1 MNATPAIAS
10 RRAVAARRQAPS
22 RAPRRALAGFLFVLP
37 AVSFTAV
44 FFVVPLGMTVWMS
57 LNDWPLLQKPHFA
70 GIANYARLLQDPT
83 FWSSLLFTV
92 KYTLAVTPPLFLV
105 AFGLALLV
113 QRRAPLVGLFR
124 TAYFLPVVIGM
135 AVASLLWVWLLNDQ
149 VGVIN
154 DLLLRAGVI
163 GEPLVW
169 LDSPHTALLGIVV
182 MVLWKAAGFTMVLLL
197 VGMQAIPDDLDE
209 AARIDGAGWWKR
221 TLHITLPLLR
231 RTFALAL
238 MVSIIGSFLAFEQ
251 FFILSHGGPHNST
264 ISVVYWIYRTAF
276 ISFRLG
282 YAAAA
287 SVILLLLLVLL
298 SVLQLWLLRVE
309 ER

>member
-1 MNATPAIAS
+1 MNATPATAS
-10 RRAVAARRQAPS
+10 RRSRSRR
-22 RAPRRALAGFLFVLP
+22 RRALAGFVFVLP
-37 AVSFTAV
+37 AVCFTAV
-44 FFVVPLGMTVWMS
+44 FFVVPLGMTIWRS
-57 LNDWPLLQKPHFA
+57 LNEWPLLSKPHFA
-70 GIANYARLLQDPT
+70 GLANYARLLQDPT

-113 QRRAPLVGLFR
+113 QRRAPLIGLFR

-149 VGVIN
+149 VGVVN
-154 DLLLRAGVI
+154 DLLLRLHLI
-163 GEPLVW
+163 REPLVW
-169 LDSPHTALLGIVV
+169 LDTSDTALAGIVV

-197 VGMQAIPDDLDE
+197 VGMQAIPDDLEE
-209 AARIDGAGWWKR
+209 AARIDGATWWQR
-221 TLHITLPLLR
+221 TRHITLPLLR

-264 ISVVYWIYRTAF
+264 ISVVYWIYRAAF

-287 SVILLLLLVLL
+287 SVVLLVVLVLL
-298 SVLQLWLLRVE
+298 SVLQLWLLRGE

>member
-1 MNATPAIAS
+1 MNATPTIAP
-10 RRAVAARRQAPS
+10 RRAPAARRRAPS
-22 RAPRRALAGFLFVLP
+22 RSRRRALAGIAFVLP
-37 AVSFTAV
+37 AVCFTAV
-44 FFVVPLGMTVWMS
+44 FFVVPLGMTIWMS
-57 LNDWPLLQKPHFA
+57 LNEWPLLKQPHFT
-70 GIANYARLLQDPT
+70 GLANYARLLHDPT

-149 VGVIN
+149 VGVVN
-154 DLLLRAGVI
+154 DLLLRLHLV

-169 LDSPHTALLGIVV
+169 LDSPHTALLGIVI

-197 VGMQAIPDDLDE
+197 VGMQAIPDDLVE
-209 AARIDGAGWWKR
+209 AARIDGASGWKR

-287 SVILLLLLVLL
+287 SVILLLVLVLL
-298 SVLQLWLLRVE
+298 SVLQLRLLRVE

>member
-1 MNATPAIAS
+1 
-10 RRAVAARRQAPS
+10 V
-22 RAPRRALAGFLFVLP
+22 FVLP
-37 AVSFTAV
+37 AVCFTAV
-44 FFVVPLGMTVWMS
+44 FFLVPLGMTVWMS
-57 LNDWPLLQKPHFA
+57 LNEWPLLARPHFA
-70 GIANYARLLQDPT
+70 GVANYARLLQDAT
-83 FWSSLLFTV
+83 FWSSLRFTV
-92 KYTLAVTPPLFLV
+92 VYTLAVTPPLFLV

-113 QRRAPLVGLFR
+113 KRRAPLVGLFR
-124 TAYFLPVVIGM
+124 TVYFLPVVIGM

-154 DLLLRAGVI
+154 DVLLRLHLI

-169 LDSPHTALLGIVV
+169 LDTTRTALAGIVV

-197 VGMQAIPDDLDE
+197 VGMQAIPEDLEE

-221 TLHITLPLLR
+221 TLHVTLPLLR

-264 ISVVYWIYRTAF
+264 ISIVYWIYRTAF
-276 ISFRLG
+276 VSFRLG

-287 SVILLLLLVLL
+287 SVILLLTLVLL

>member
-1 MNATPAIAS
+1 MSATAAIAS
-10 RRAVAARRQAPS
+10 TRSRRS
-22 RAPRRALAGFLFVLP
+22 RRRALSGFLFVLP
-37 AVSFTAV
+37 AVCFTAV
-44 FFVVPLGMTVWMS
+44 FFVVPLGMTIWMS
-57 LNDWPLLQKPHFA
+57 LNDWPLLTKPHFA
-70 GIANYARLLQDPT
+70 GIGNYLKLLQDRT

-92 KYTLAVTPPLFLV
+92 KYTVAVTPPLFLT

-149 VGVIN
+149 VGVIS
-154 DLLLRAGVI
+154 DVLMRLHLTR
-163 GEPLVW
+163 EPLVW
-169 LDSPHTALLGIVV
+169 LDTTNTALAGIVV

-197 VGMQAIPDDLDE
+197 VGMQAIPEDLNE
-209 AARIDGAGWWKR
+209 AARIDGASWWQR
-221 TLHITLPLLR
+221 MRHITLPLLR

-238 MVSIIGSFLAFEQ
+238 VISVIGSFLAFEQ

-264 ISVVYWIYRTAF
+264 IPVVYWIYRTAF

-287 SVILLLLLVLL
+287 SVVLLLVLVLL
-298 SVLQLWLLRVE
+298 SVLQLWLLRDE
-309 ER
+309 EA

>member
-1 MNATPAIAS
+1 MNATPATAS
-10 RRAVAARRQAPS
+10 RRSPRIR
-22 RAPRRALAGFLFVLP
+22 RRALAGFAFVLP
-37 AVSFTAV
+37 AVCFTAV
-44 FFVVPLGMTVWMS
+44 FFVVPLAMTLWMS
-57 LNDWPLLQKPHFA
+57 LNEWPLLTRPHFA
-70 GIANYARLLQDPT
+70 GLANYVRLLQDAT
-83 FWSSLLFTV
+83 FWSSLRFTV
-92 KYTLAVTPPLFLV
+92 EYTLAVTPPLFLV

-113 QRRAPLVGLFR
+113 QRRAPLVGVFR
-124 TAYFLPVVIGM
+124 TAFFLPVVIGM
-135 AVASLLWVWLLNDQ
+135 AVASLLWVWLLHDQ
-149 VGVIN
+149 VGVVN
-154 DLLLRAGVI
+154 DVLLRLHLI
-163 GEPLVW
+163 DEPLVW
-169 LDSPHTALLGIVV
+169 LDTTRTALAGIVV

-197 VGMQAIPDDLDE
+197 VGMQAIPEDLNE
-209 AARIDGAGWWKR
+209 AARIDGAGWWQR
-221 TLHITLPLLR
+221 TLHVTLPLLR

-287 SVILLLLLVLL
+287 SVILLLVLVLL
-298 SVLQLWLLRVE
+298 SIAQLWLLRVE